1 MILTVSLPLTPLA
14 IGWDYRAMVTGDP
27 DTEHLADLRKHP
39 MYDPLPIINSVLGVF
54 LVMVMG
60 AAARQIGWL
69 NQESDK
75 SLASLTTN
83 VLLPAYFL
91 DKILRSDHPVVGA
104 GVWEAPLF
112 GLLTTSLCFAV
123 SLIFAKRIGP
133 KLGLKKEGSQRAFAL
148 CVGVC
153 NYGFIPLPL
162 AEQYYPGAV
171 VDLILHNIGVN
182 LALWSVGIAII
193 HGSLRDGWRQAILSP
208 PFLSVIF
215 AVALK
220 SQGPTH
226 WIPSAVSTAMSSI
239 GSCAIPMGL
248 ILSGA
253 IMVDFL
259 REATWK
265 GSLRLLLAAVT
276 LRHFIFPA
284 MMLIFTVVLTD
295 SVELRQV
302 MLLQAAMPAAVFPV
316 IIVKLYD
323 HDIDTAVRI
332 VLGSSVIGVITIPA
346 WLLIGAGWILA

>member
-1 MILTVSLPLTPLA
+1 MH
-14 IGWDYRAMVTGDP
+14 DP
-27 DTEHLADLRKHP
+27 F
-39 MYDPLPIINSVLGVF
+39 PIINSVLGVF
-54 LVMVMG
+54 LVMVLG

-69 NQESDK
+69 NQDSDK

-83 VLLPAYFL
+83 VLLPAYFV
-91 DKILRSDHPVVGA
+91 DKILGSDHPVVGA

-112 GLLTTSLCFAV
+112 GLLTTSLGFAV
-123 SLIFAKRIGP
+123 SLVFAQKLGP
-133 KLGLKKEGSQRAFAL
+133 KLGLNNEGSQRAFAL

-193 HGSLRDGWRQAILSP
+193 QGSIKDDWRQAVLSP
-208 PFLSVIF
+208 PFLSVVF
-215 AVALK
+215 AVAMK
-220 SQGPTH
+220 SQGTTH

-239 GSCAIPMGL
+239 GSCAIPLGL

-265 GSLRLLLAAVT
+265 GSFRPLLAAIT
-276 LRHFIFPA
+276 LRQLVFPA
-284 MMLIFTVVLTD
+284 LMLIITDVLTD

-346 WLLIGAGWILA
+346 WLLVGAGWILT

>member
-1 MILTVSLPLTPLA
+1 
-14 IGWDYRAMVTGDP
+14 
-27 DTEHLADLRKHP
+27 
-39 MYDPLPIINSVLGVF
+39 
-54 LVMVMG
+54 
-60 AAARQIGWL
+60 
-69 NQESDK
+69 
-75 SLASLTTN
+75 
-83 VLLPAYFL
+83 
-91 DKILRSDHPVVGA
+91 
-104 GVWEAPLF
+104 
-112 GLLTTSLCFAV
+112 
-123 SLIFAKRIGP
+123 
-133 KLGLKKEGSQRAFAL
+133 
-148 CVGVC
+148 
-153 NYGFIPLPL
+153 
-162 AEQYYPGAV
+162 
-171 VDLILHNIGVN
+171 
-182 LALWSVGIAII
+182 
-193 HGSLRDGWRQAILSP
+193 
-208 PFLSVIF
+208 
-215 AVALK
+215 
-220 SQGPTH
+220 
-226 WIPSAVSTAMSSI
+226 MSSI

-276 LRHFIFPA
+276 LRHLVFPA